1 MNDPDADF
9 YFDFSPDDIYVLYQC
24 VCKRLEKWE
33 GGHPQEQ
40 EKLFKIRDNLYR
52 CVLHYKFNYM
62 DVDE

>member
-33 GGHPQEQ
+33 GGTHKNKKNCS
-40 EKLFKIRDNLYR
+40 KLETISTDAFYIISSTTW
-52 CVLHYKFNYM
+52 M
-62 DVDE
+62 